1 MVMNLKYILYLN
13 RHKYA
18 EAVDDLALPI
28 QTGGHNQTGAHKVK
42 LLSAEVELQEIDNKV
57 QAL

>member
-1 MVMNLKYILYLN
+1 
-13 RHKYA
+13 
-18 EAVDDLALPI
+18 VDDLALPI
-28 QTGGHNQTGAHKVK
+28 QTGAHNQTGAHKVK

>member
-1 MVMNLKYILYLN
+1 MVMSLKFILYLN
-13 RHKYA
+13 LHKYA

-28 QTGGHNQTGAHKVK
+28 QTGGHKVK